1 MEENNCGTHSKIT
14 PLREFQVQIFI
25 HYTAIFVMNER
36 GVSKITNYTLGVLS
50 PYIAPGIPFLIQM
63 KMQKET

>member
-1 MEENNCGTHSKIT
+1 MSADGLSISSLFFYRDMEENNCGTHSKIT

-36 GVSKITNYTLGVLS
+36 GMSKIINC
-50 PYIAPGIPFLIQM
+50 IFLVM
-63 KMQKET
+63 YA